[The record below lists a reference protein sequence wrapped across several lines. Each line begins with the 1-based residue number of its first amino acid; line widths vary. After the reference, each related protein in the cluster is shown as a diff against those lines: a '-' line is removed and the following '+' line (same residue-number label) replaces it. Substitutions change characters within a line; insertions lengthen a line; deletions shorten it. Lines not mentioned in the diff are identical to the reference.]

1 MEYYNVSI
9 MATSIKN
16 VMDYFSNFA
25 NYCMDNKRKVFIF
38 IVLFHALTSVL
49 LNYIVNT
56 DYLLSL
62 HDDKIGFWDFSSDSY
77 LYHTEAI
84 ILAEGLDNSLW
95 LNWFASYPDH
105 QHVKIISL
113 LYWITGYYSP
123 LMYEVLINPFVWA
136 SSVFLMYKSSQT
148 LFPGSNK
155 IPLITSLFFF
165 QPSVFMHS
173 TQLLRDPIFTLGF
186 CLLTYGIISVFKH
199 KLKWKSVLIINAG
212 IFIMIAMK
220 AYLTPILLSF
230 IIIFCLT
237 IYVKKLSPFLPILFI
252 LFPLITFQYLSVNK
266 YFSLDKIIITPTSSQ
281 FLMPS
286 IERDEQIALEADRAA
301 KNRADEI
308 AVLEVFKAELAA
320 KNRADEIAA
329 LEVFKAERAAKKIES
344 SLSETLKL
352 QNSVNQENILNG
364 EFKKSTE
371 NTKIQFF
378 TDIRD
383 SSESPVYLVKTVII
397 LDNIAKHLSILRLG
411 FHNYGNSIDGGSFVE
426 VNQQFDNFDSV
437 LNYLPSAM
445 YYGFLSP
452 LPSILNNEIKTQN
465 IGVILAGIETFIFYL
480 IFFGFLYIV
489 FKTPFQ
495 LKPLILIILLSITII
510 ILLGYVVPNLGALYR
525 MRQPYFIPVYLAGVQ
540 GLYLMLSNYNR
551 KLK

>member
-9 MATSIKN
+9 MASSIKS

-38 IVLFHALTSVL
+38 ILLFHALTSVL

-95 LNWFASYPDH
+95 WNWFASYPDH
-105 QHVKIISL
+105 LHVKIISL

-123 LMYEVLINPFVWA
+123 LLYEVLINPFVWA

-186 CLLTYGIISVFKH
+186 CLMTYGLITVFKH

-212 IFIMIAMK
+212 IFMMLAMRE
-220 AYLTPILLSF
+220 YLTPIVLSF
-230 IIIFCLT
+230 IIIYCFT
-237 IYVKKLSPFLPILFI
+237 IYVKKPSSYLPILFI

-266 YFSLDKIIITPTSSQ
+266 YFSLDKIMITPSSRS
-281 FLMPS
+281 FSLPS
-286 IERDEQIALEADRAA
+286 KERDENIVLEAERIA
-301 KNRADEI
+301 KN
-308 AVLEVFKAELAA
+308 L
-320 KNRADEIAA
+320 ADEIAA
-329 LEVFKAERAAKKIES
+329 LEAFKAEFAANKIAVALLEAI
-344 SLSETLKL
+344 KL
-352 QNSVNQENILNG
+352 QTSINQENIMNVDL
-364 EFKKSTE
+364 KKSTG
-371 NTKIQFF
+371 NKKNQFF
-378 TDIRD
+378 TNIRNN
-383 SSESPVYLVKTVII
+383 SESPVYLIKTVIL
-397 LDNIAKHLSILRLG
+397 LDNIAKHLSTLRLG
-411 FHNYGNSIDGGSFVE
+411 FHNYGRSNNGGSFVDIK
-426 VNQQFDNFDSV
+426 QQYENFDSV
-437 LNYLPSAM
+437 FNYFPKAI

-452 LPSILNNEIKTQN
+452 IPSILNNDIHAQS
-465 IGVILAGIETFIFYL
+465 IGVILAGIETIIFYT
-480 IFFGFLYIV
+480 IFVGFFYIV
-489 FKTPFQ
+489 FKAPFQ
-495 LKPLILIILLSITII
+495 VMPLVLIILFSIVVI
-510 ILLGYVVPNLGALYR
+510 ILLGYAVPNLGAIYR
-525 MRQPYFIPVYLAGVQ
+525 MRQPYFIPFYLAGVQ